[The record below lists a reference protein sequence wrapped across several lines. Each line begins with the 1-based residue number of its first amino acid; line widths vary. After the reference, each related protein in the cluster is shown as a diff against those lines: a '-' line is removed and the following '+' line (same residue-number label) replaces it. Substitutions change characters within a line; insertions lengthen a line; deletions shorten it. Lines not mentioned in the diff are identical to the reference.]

1 MRDKALY
8 EHAALALVLFYKGVI
23 DMDFVLADMMTP
35 PRVIKPVAE
44 IAQAVEIIEVKYYT
58 TANAKSYHTR
68 DCFAIQ
74 RASELI
80 EMTAEE
86 AEASGRKACGNCLAA

>member
-1 MRDKALY
+1 MLLVKGRVWLSALSLMEMMETVRPKA
-8 EHAALALVLFYKGVI
+8 V
-23 DMDFVLADMMTP
+23 
-35 PRVIKPVAE
+35 VAE
-44 IAQAVEIIEVKYYT
+44 PEPEIVEVKYYT

-74 RASELI
+74 RASDLI

-86 AEASGRKACGNCLAA
+86 AELSGRKACGNCLAA